1 MPELPEVETIKNTVE
16 QHIGEAKILD
26 VAVYNRRLRNDI
38 PSDFEKSIQGA
49 TIVSYKRIAKY
60 MIMNLDNH
68 LSLLWHFGMSGTIKL
83 CDQDPGLVK
92 HDHVVIKTTHGIIV
106 YNDPRR
112 FGLLLTCPTQDLSQ
126 HFIFK
131 HTGVDPFSDDLTAD
145 YLSNRLQ
152 TKKCSIKQS
161 LLEQDIICGIGNIY
175 ASEIL
180 YDARISPLRPSFKIT
195 RNECCSLIKSLQKIL
210 LAAIAAG
217 GSTLKDYKKPDGK
230 LGYFQN
236 SHCVYNKFKQKCP
249 ECICDVEKTGGI
261 KKIIQN
267 GRSSFYCER
276 LQK

>member
-16 QHIGEAKILD
+16 KTIGKAKITG
-26 VAVYNRRLRNDI
+26 VTVHNRNLRQKI
-38 PSDFEKSIQGA
+38 PNDFEEKIKNT
-49 TIVSYKRIAKY
+49 TIVSYERIAKY
-60 MIMNLDNH
+60 MVMNLNNQI
-68 LSLLWHFGMSGTIKL
+68 SLLWHFGMSGTLRI
-83 CDQDPGLVK
+83 CDKNPCLAK
-92 HDHVVIKTTHGIIV
+92 HDHVVIETNKGTLV

-112 FGLLLTCPTQDLSQ
+112 FGLILPCTTKNLPQ

-131 HTGVDPFSDDLTAD
+131 HTGVDPFSEKLTPD
-145 YLSNRLQ
+145 YLFNILQ
-152 TKKCSIKQS
+152 RKKCSIKQA
-161 LLEQDIICGIGNIY
+161 LLEQDIVCGIGNIY

-180 YDARISPLRPSFKIT
+180 YDTKISPLRPAHKVT
-195 RNECCSLIKSLQKIL
+195 KKECSSLVISTQKIL
-210 LAAIAAG
+210 QAAIVAG

-236 SHCVYNKFKQKCP
+236 SHCVYNKTGQKCP
-249 ECICDVEKTGGI
+249 QCICDIKKTGGI